1 MKLKFLGCRYIFR
14 RHSFLIIMCHKEGY
28 FRQVES
34 ILFILYYLPH
44 ILQKQKQLKVE
55 PLLENKNIYLILRS
69 KLAQLLW

>member
-1 MKLKFLGCRYIFR
+1 
-14 RHSFLIIMCHKEGY
+14 MCHKEGY